1 MEASTDQSSFK
12 KINLTLKEVSG
23 PFLLVLTEL
32 CCSIVWMTL
41 LQEEAQGAE
50 DDGKK
55 ETEAGP
61 EDLSL
66 IHI

>member
-1 MEASTDQSSFK
+1 M
-12 KINLTLKEVSG
+12 
-23 PFLLVLTEL
+23 
-32 CCSIVWMTL
+32 ML

-61 EDLSL
+61 EDGPAGWQAGLWWGDGGLQSLQDPQQAGMCLSAL
-66 IHI
+66 L